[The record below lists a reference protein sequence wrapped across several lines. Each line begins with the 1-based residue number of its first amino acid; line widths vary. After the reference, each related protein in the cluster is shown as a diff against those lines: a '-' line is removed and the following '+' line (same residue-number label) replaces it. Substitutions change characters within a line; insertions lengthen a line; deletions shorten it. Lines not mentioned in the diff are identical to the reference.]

1 MRQRAS
7 ERPDPDAQCFLAGTR
22 IATAFG
28 EAAVEDLQVGDLILT
43 AEGTAL
49 PLAWLGHTKVSARF
63 ADPLRFWPVRIKAG
77 ALGPDR
83 SEAGSAALAGSRGA
97 GRRRAYSC
105 QRAGQRDLGGARA
118 AGSDTFVYYHVELE
132 RHSLVLAEGVLAES
146 FVDNVDRMNF
156 DNWAEHEALYPDG
169 RTIAELPHPRA
180 KSRRQVTM
188 GIRAELDRRAEEM
201 GLALSAAS

>member
-1 MRQRAS
+1 MVR
-7 ERPDPDAQCFLAGTR
+7 ERRVP
-22 IATAFG
+22 
-28 EAAVEDLQVGDLILT
+28 
-43 AEGTAL
+43 
-49 PLAWLGHTKVSARF
+49 
-63 ADPLRFWPVRIKAG
+63 
-77 ALGPDR
+77 
-83 SEAGSAALAGSRGA
+83 
-97 GRRRAYSC
+97 
-105 QRAGQRDLGGARA
+105 
-118 AGSDTFVYYHVELE
+118 DTFVYYHVELE